1 LNTVGTNNAED
12 AALTPS
18 SLANE
23 SSALVPTAVRET
35 TGRLRPRRGRSAR
48 ARKTE
53 AMQLAQVEVG
63 QSVTAYVPPAFLAKT
78 VARNAR
84 TKRKASVLSLAAT
97 AFVVPGL
104 FATVALP
111 AYAFAP
117 GQGVDAELS
126 SVALEEL
133 KAADAQTVFV
143 ASTAVEP
150 VVSREAFG
158 ATSHAELE
166 QARIESERARIAAV
180 YASYS
185 GPSAADFLR
194 NPPNPNFSLDA
205 VYNVGLQYL
214 GTPYRFGGANPS
226 GFDCSGFVM
235 FVYAQFGIGL
245 PHSVSGQAAR
255 GTKIAR
261 ADALP
266 GDLVIMNGHDGIY
279 AGNGNIL
286 DAPRA
291 GGVVSVRPIWTDNY
305 YIVRLGI

>member
-1 LNTVGTNNAED
+1 
-12 AALTPS
+12 
-18 SLANE
+18 
-23 SSALVPTAVRET
+23 
-35 TGRLRPRRGRSAR
+35 
-48 ARKTE
+48 
-53 AMQLAQVEVG
+53 
-63 QSVTAYVPPAFLAKT
+63 VPPAFLAKT

-84 TKRKASVLSLAAT
+84 TKRKATVLSIAAT

-111 AYAFAP
+111 AYAYAP
-117 GQGVDAELS
+117 GQEGDAETS
-126 SVALEEL
+126 SVALEQL
-133 KAADAQTVFV
+133 KASDAQTVFV
-143 ASTAVEP
+143 ASTAAEP
-150 VVSREAFG
+150 IVSREAFG

-166 QARIESERARIAAV
+166 RARIAAV

-185 GPSAADFLR
+185 GPTVADFLR

-214 GTPYRFGGANPS
+214 GTPYRFGGSNPS

-235 FVYAQFGIGL
+235 FVYAQFGIAL
-245 PHSVSGQAAR
+245 PHSVSAQAAR
-255 GTKIAR
+255 GTRIAL
-261 ADALP
+261 ADAVP

-291 GGVVSVRPIWTDNY
+291 GGVVSVRPLWTSNF
-305 YIVRLGI
+305 YIVRMGI